1 MPSALLTAIQT
12 RSLSRRNRSAM
23 TRSPGV
29 RPARAAT
36 DGSPIRAAPVRLPG
50 GFLVQTQAGG
60 LYALALN

>member
-1 MPSALLTAIQT
+1 MARESGAFL
-12 RSLSRRNRSAM
+12 
-23 TRSPGV
+23 
-29 RPARAAT
+29 ARAAT